1 MELKPISHINEFLI
15 GSENAFRQIEIKWQ
29 NTYRYLADKRIREID
44 ENHKEI
50 YPKKAIKYN
59 IN

>member
-1 MELKPISHINEFLI
+1 MEIKPISHINEFLI

-44 ENHKEI
+44 ENHKET
-50 YPKKAIKYN
+50 YYKN
-59 IN
+59 SN